1 VVAIDD
7 SQEAA
12 RSAERR
18 APRQELKEGGM
29 TVTTAPPPIDP
40 IKGEPPVLN
49 DQAPNEH
56 DIVHEAGLGSF
67 PASDPPSW
75 WAAGSG
81 Q

>member
-1 VVAIDD
+1 
-7 SQEAA
+7 
-12 RSAERR
+12 
-18 APRQELKEGGM
+18 M
-29 TVTTAPPPIDP
+29 TVTGAQPPTDP
-40 IKGEPPVLN
+40 VNGELPLPD
-49 DQAPNEH
+49 DQVPDDD

>member
-1 VVAIDD
+1 
-7 SQEAA
+7 
-12 RSAERR
+12 
-18 APRQELKEGGM
+18 M
-29 TVTTAPPPIDP
+29 TVTTAPPPSDP
-40 IKGEPPVLN
+40 IKDEPRVQN

>member
-1 VVAIDD
+1 M
-7 SQEAA
+7 S
-12 RSAERR
+12 
-18 APRQELKEGGM
+18 M
-29 TVTTAPPPIDP
+29 TTAPTPIDP

-49 DQAPNEH
+49 DQAPSKH
-56 DIVHEAGLGSF
+56 DIVDECGLGSF